1 MFDLSTISTL
11 IVPTILILC
20 LCVGYII
27 KNLIP
32 NDNINRF
39 IPAILAVVAIAAG
52 VFSAVSTGT
61 DITLDLIVGALV
73 SGLASTA
80 VYEQFKNLLGGSSTA
95 TATAA
100 ETAAEETAAAEEVV
114 IVNDKPAE

>member
-27 KNLIP
+27 KNLVP

-95 TATAA
+95 TAT
-100 ETAAEETAAAEEVV
+100 EVAAEETTTAEEVV

>member
-27 KNLIP
+27 KNLVP

-80 VYEQFKNLLGGSSTA
+80 VYEQFKNLLGGSSSTA
-95 TATAA
+95 TATEA
-100 ETAAEETAAAEEVV
+100 AAEETTTAEEVV

>member
-1 MFDLSTISTL
+1 MFDLNTISTL

-32 NDNINRF
+32 GDAVNRF
-39 IPAILAVVAIAAG
+39 IPAILAVVALAAG
-52 VFSAVSTGT
+52 AFSAISTGT
-61 DITLDLIVGALV
+61 PITLDLMVGALV

-80 VYEQFKNLLGGSSTA
+80 VYEQFKNLLGGNATTTTETA
-95 TATAA
+95 T
-100 ETAAEETAAAEEVV
+100 ETAAEEVV
-114 IVNDKPAE
+114 VVNDKPAE

>member
-27 KNLIP
+27 KNLVP

-80 VYEQFKNLLGGSSTA
+80 VYEQFKNLLGGSSSIA
-95 TATAA
+95 TATEA
-100 ETAAEETAAAEEVV
+100 AAEETATAEEVV